1 MAVAFAMTH
10 TNGVYKIM
18 DIKYLN
24 LKKITE
30 PYREEILEAVSEVVD
45 SGWFLQGEANRRF
58 ESHYADFCGMTCCVG
73 CANGLDALTITLRS
87 LMEKGEMEEGD
98 EVIVPANTYI
108 ATILAITENRLRAV
122 LVEPRKDTFQID
134 DRKIEAAITDRTR
147 AIMLVNL
154 YGRNAYTK
162 RVGKICLENHLRL
175 IVDNA
180 QGHGLS
186 LNYPEELS
194 PKPVVCHSFYPGKN
208 LGALGDGGAITT
220 NDQDL
225 ADTFRTLAN
234 YGSSQKYHFDY
245 CGRNSR
251 LDEVQAAILDVK
263 LRHIGRENSHR
274 RAVALRY
281 IREIDN
287 PELKLPNE
295 KYWQDS
301 VFHVFPILCKNRDNL
316 QQNLAERGIQTMIH
330 YPIPPHLQKC
340 YASSP
345 WIVKPEKGL
354 RITEL
359 IHNQV
364 LSLPC
369 NSSMTYDEVSFII
382 SALNELVRREE

>member
-1 MAVAFAMTH
+1 
-10 TNGVYKIM
+10 M

-58 ESHYADFCGMTCCVG
+58 ERHYADFCGMTCCVG

-154 YGRNAYTK
+154 YGKNAYTK